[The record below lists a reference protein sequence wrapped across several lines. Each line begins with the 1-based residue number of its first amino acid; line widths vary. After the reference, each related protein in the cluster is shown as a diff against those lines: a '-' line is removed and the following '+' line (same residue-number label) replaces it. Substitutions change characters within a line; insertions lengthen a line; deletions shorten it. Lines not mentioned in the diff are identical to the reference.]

1 MLFAGTRFFL
11 LILLVFPALAVA
23 AQQPQP
29 DDPATLEFRRSLY
42 GALNTGD
49 AQKLASII
57 DRVDPKELDDLL
69 LYPLGQKPKT
79 PVEVVRLLVDK
90 GANVNPETRS
100 KTPLMHAASEGN
112 DEVIKLL
119 LARGA
124 QVNVLTD
131 DGTPLMMAAVG
142 GHSEALKLL
151 LTAGADV
158 KTIHRTGDNALIM
171 AARQRSYRNPTLEP
185 NSEI

>member
-11 LILLVFPALAVA
+11 LILLVLPALAVA
-23 AQQPQP
+23 AQQQQQP

-69 LYPLGQKPKT
+69 LYALSQNPKT

-100 KTPLMHAASEGN
+100 KTPLMHAASE
-112 DEVIKLL
+112 
-119 LARGA
+119 
-124 QVNVLTD
+124 
-131 DGTPLMMAAVG
+131 
-142 GHSEALKLL
+142 
-151 LTAGADV
+151 
-158 KTIHRTGDNALIM
+158 
-171 AARQRSYRNPTLEP
+171 
-185 NSEI
+185 